1 MKLGI
6 RAKFILLIALL
17 LTPVFTGIALYLNT
31 TGTNTLRSNLLNE
44 SKAFATLATEPIGN
58 IFTLYKDS
66 GTALVQSKIDDFA
79 ILSSNITNIAIVD
92 VNANVLFSQNRDQA
106 PRISPAQAASFEQ
119 ILVKDKNEALNTI
132 VAPYFESFGAHRYSI
147 VYSVSN
153 ESITRSIRQA
163 TWSVVLMSTL
173 AIISSMILLYVFVNR
188 WLIKRIKLI
197 NSQSHEISNGNL
209 DQEILIKSHD
219 ELGALADSVNSMADS
234 LKASISKLK
243 ELDSMKS
250 EFMIITS
257 HNLRTPLSIIDGYI
271 ENSAEVNNVDE
282 LRDILKN
289 ISAGSK
295 RLGTFAEDI
304 LTISQIESGQNF
316 SQSTPTLIKPF
327 IEKLANE
334 FKDMAVLNNLHFEAT
349 LEPIS
354 GTVSMSPP
362 HVRAAIWNVLDNAV
376 KFTPKGGIIQLTL
389 SAAGGKAIVRVRDT
403 GVGISPEEIPKLF
416 TKFHRGTSVLTYN
429 YEGTGIG
436 LYASKLIIERHGGTI
451 GVESQVD
458 HGSTFTITL
467 PLADTP
473 NS

>member
-17 LTPVFTGIALYLNT
+17 LMPVFAGIALYLNA
-31 TGTNTLRSNLLNE
+31 TGTATLRANLLNE

-58 IFTLYKDS
+58 TFVLYKDS
-66 GTALVQSKIDDFA
+66 GTALVQSKVDDFA
-79 ILSSNITNIAIVD
+79 ELNTNIVNIAVVD
-92 VNANVLFSQNRDQA
+92 VNGNVLFSQNKDRT
-106 PRISPAQAASFEQ
+106 PRITPEQASSFER
-119 ILVKDKNEALNTI
+119 VFVADKNKALQAV
-132 VAPYFESFGAHRYSI
+132 VAPYFENFGAHRYSL

-153 ESITRSIRQA
+153 ESITKSIRQA
-163 TWSVVLMSTL
+163 TWSIVFMSTL
-173 AIISSMILLYVFVNR
+173 AIAISMALLYVFVNR
-188 WLIKRIKLI
+188 WLITRIQLI
-197 NSQSHEISNGNL
+197 NIQSHEISNGNL

-219 ELGALADSVNSMADS
+219 ELGALAASVNSMADS
-234 LKASISKLK
+234 LKASINKLK

-271 ENSAEVNNVDE
+271 ENAEALNSVQE
-282 LRDILKN
+282 LKDVLKN

-304 LTISQIESGQNF
+304 LTISQIESGQSF

-327 IEKLANE
+327 IEKLSDE
-334 FKDMAVLNNLHFEAT
+334 FKDMAALNNLHFEAN

-362 HVRAAIWNVLDNAV
+362 HIRAAIWNILDNAV

-389 SAAGGKAIVRVRDT
+389 TAAGGKAIIRIRDT
-403 GVGISPEEIPKLF
+403 GIGIAPEEIPKLF

-451 GVESQVD
+451 GVESQVE
-458 HGSTFTITL
+458 HGTTFTVTL
-467 PLADTP
+467 PLVETP
-473 NS
+473 NQ